1 MWQLFKKYYSF
12 LVLLIHNQHSEVEN
26 KNPLFQVYN
35 SKTEK
40 LSNLPN
46 VTQPGSNKT
55 KMQPPPLSLCSF
67 LLSLWATS
75 LKACLNFKEHG
86 KTQVFTN
93 RELGKNLI

>member
-55 KMQPPPLSLCSF
+55 KMQPPPFHYVLFSF
-67 LLSLWATS
+67 LS
-75 LKACLNFKEHG
+75 
-86 KTQVFTN
+86 
-93 RELGKNLI
+93 ELHH